1 MAKTTSIREI
11 EHTIEALSPVDQL
24 TLLEKMVKHLKHSL
38 LGSKT
43 AVAIASS
50 AKTENTLS
58 GRLQQYANPSLRV
71 MEGGAFAQSMKEK
84 HTKRPDLN
92 FITTERTV

>member
-38 LGSKT
+38 LGGKT
-43 AVAIASS
+43 AVPIASS

-58 GRLQQYANPSLRV
+58 GRLKQYANPALRV
-71 MEGGAFAQSMKEK
+71 MEGEAFAQSMKEK
-84 HTKRPDLN
+84 HADR
-92 FITTERTV
+92 